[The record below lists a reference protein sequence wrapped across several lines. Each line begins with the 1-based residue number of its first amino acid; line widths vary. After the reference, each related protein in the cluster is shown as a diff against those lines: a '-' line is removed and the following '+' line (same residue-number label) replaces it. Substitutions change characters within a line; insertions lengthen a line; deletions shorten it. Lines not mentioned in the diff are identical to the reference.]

1 MMNMSRF
8 LCVGVSA
15 AALLY
20 CGDVWAS
27 EIYGTSVPEGYQAY
41 NLNESGLN
49 AGMMLSLPQ
58 KGAKQVASVCFITDA
73 GNCGGAGGGID
84 SSSSSS
90 GPGPIDPDGSNM
102 CKLEGYVNT
111 VCTNGQQKGT
121 LCPYDSRWHT
131 GCKCADEYNK
141 TCTGTDEQGKG
152 TACGGKYKECCKK
165 CTGYNYTSSNIPTGH
180 IKTASCSSCTGT
192 KYKTKCDTNSSN
204 TGTYVNCG
212 SATGSGSS
220 CKDDTGTYYTKCT
233 CPTMYE
239 WSASAKKCVC
249 STGYKY
255 TCSGTGYA
263 GGEGNSCD
271 NKYQKCKC
279 ASGYTWNASTGTCT
293 CGSTYKYT
301 CSGSN
306 ITGGSGTAC
315 GGKYTACKCATGFT
329 WNSSSGMCVCN
340 GTDWCSLN
348 QDCSSL
354 GYKKQTCPERTIK
367 CPFDTSYVYCISCQS
382 EYKYKYTCSGTGYA
396 GGSGSACG
404 GKYTQC
410 TCASG
415 YKWDA
420 TSGVCK
426 ADRAVCEVG
435 TLYYSDNTCSN
446 NLESGKTLLGVV
458 IYSNSPSAGGWIMT
472 VEPVV
477 TGIEWS
483 GSGTDIPG
491 LTNYTST
498 PTDIQASCTNTDIIT
513 AYGSS
518 SDYPTAWTAKSYKP
532 AGTPNGKNWC
542 LPSGGLLNTIN
553 NSTNFAKVNAGI
565 TTAGGTKIGFG
576 TSVSSECIWSSSEYS
591 SDYTWFF
598 YADMD
603 GSSIGMGNIVYKDG
617 YDGSMSLRP
626 VMEF

>member
-111 VCTNGQQKGT
+111 VCTNGQQKGD

-141 TCTGTDEQGKG
+141 TCKGADEQGKG
-152 TACGGKYKECCKK
+152 ATCNGKYKECCKK

-233 CPTMYE
+233 CPTNYE
-239 WSASAKKCVC
+239 WSASSKKCVC

-255 TCSGTGYA
+255 TCSGTRYA

-315 GGKYTACKCATGFT
+315 GGKYTACKCASGYT

-348 QDCSSL
+348 QDCTSL
-354 GYKKQTCPERTIK
+354 GYKRQSCSEWSIK
-367 CPFDTSYVYCISCQS
+367 CPFNINYVYCMSCPTKYTPCS
-382 EYKYKYTCSGTGYA
+382 GIGMVGSGARCGELYEVCKCKEGYIMVDGVCEKNCDGTYKYTCTGMGYY
-396 GGSGSACG
+396 GGVGEHCD
-404 GKYTQC
+404 GKYQSCQC
-410 TCASG
+410 QNDHKWQNGKCEWVPTTSSSSSSSSSSG
-415 YKWDA
+415 
-420 TSGVCK
+420 
-426 ADRAVCEVG
+426 
-435 TLYYSDNTCSN
+435 
-446 NLESGKTLLGVV
+446 
-458 IYSNSPSAGGWIMT
+458 
-472 VEPVV
+472 
-477 TGIEWS
+477 
-483 GSGTDIPG
+483 
-491 LTNYTST
+491 
-498 PTDIQASCTNTDIIT
+498 
-513 AYGSS
+513 GSS
-518 SDYPTAWTAKSYKP
+518 SSSS
-532 AGTPNGKNWC
+532 
-542 LPSGGLLNTIN
+542 SGG
-553 NSTNFAKVNAGI
+553 
-565 TTAGGTKIGFG
+565 
-576 TSVSSECIWSSSEYS
+576 VSSSSSS
-591 SDYTWFF
+591 SGGGRTLIRREKNNCRDETTNYDNGDIIKCTICSCTW
-598 YADMD
+598 YWSD
-603 GSSIGMGNIVYKDG
+603 GDVTTSECRDCNWIV
-617 YDGSMSLRP
+617 RN
-626 VMEF
+626 

>member
-27 EIYGTSVPEGYQAY
+27 EIYGTSFPEGYQAY

-58 KGAKQVASVCFITDA
+58 KGAKQVASVCFITEA
-73 GNCGGAGGGID
+73 GNCGRMDA
-84 SSSSSS
+84 SSS
-90 GPGPIDPDGSNM
+90 GPGPINPNGPEM
-102 CKLEGYVNT
+102 CRLEGYVNT
-111 VCTNGQQKGT
+111 VCDATQDKGT
-121 LCPYDSRWHT
+121 LCPYDNSWHT
-131 GCKCADEYNK
+131 GCKCAAEYNK

-165 CTGYNYTSSNIPTGH
+165 CTGYNYTASNIPAGHVKTG
-180 IKTASCSSCTGT
+180 SCESCTGT

-204 TGTYVNCG
+204 TGTYVDCG
-212 SATGSGSS
+212 SATGSGTS

-239 WSASAKKCVC
+239 WSASSKKCVC

-329 WNSSSGMCVCN
+329 WDATSGMCVCN
-340 GTDWCSLN
+340 GTDWCTLN
-348 QDCSSL
+348 QDCTSL
-354 GYKKQTCPERTIK
+354 GYKQQTCPERTIK

-382 EYKYKYTCSGTGYA
+382 EYKYTCSGTNIT
-396 GGSGSACG
+396 GGLGTTCG
-404 GKYTQC
+404 GKYSKC
-410 TCASG
+410 TCADE
-415 YKWDA
+415 YTWDETNGECISCTIGA
-420 TSGVCK
+420 
-426 ADRAVCEVG
+426 
-435 TLYYSDNTCSN
+435 LYYSDGTCSSSKV
-446 NLESGKTLLGVV
+446 SGKTLLGVV
-458 IYSNSPSAGGWIMT
+458 IYEKSGSESGWIMT
-472 VEPVV
+472 VKPVK
-477 TGIEWS
+477 TGIAWGEP
-483 GSGTDIPG
+483 GTDIPR
-491 LTNYTST
+491 LTNITSESNL
-498 PTDIQASCTNTDIIT
+498 TDIQASCTNTDIIT
-513 AYGSS
+513 AYGDSS
-518 SDYPTAWTAKSYKP
+518 KYPAAWAAKNYSP
-532 AGTPNGKNWC
+532 SGTPSGKSWC
-542 LPSGGLLNTIN
+542 LPSGGLLNNIN

-565 TTAGGTKIGFG
+565 TTAGGRRIGFG
-576 TSVSSECIWSSSEYS
+576 SSYSSESEYVWSSSEYS
-591 SDYTWFF
+591 FNYAWIFIADTSGSFGISDYNKL
-598 YADMD
+598 Y
-603 GSSIGMGNIVYKDG
+603 GSDDTYYVGLSF
-617 YDGSMSLRP
+617 RP